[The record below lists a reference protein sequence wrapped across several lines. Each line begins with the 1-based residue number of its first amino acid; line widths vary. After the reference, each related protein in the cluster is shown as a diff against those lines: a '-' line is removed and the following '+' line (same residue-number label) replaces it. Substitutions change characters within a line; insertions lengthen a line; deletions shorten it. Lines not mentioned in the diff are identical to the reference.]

1 MKYAARITLGVVL
14 AMLIA
19 LVAPRPVS
27 RVFTPDA
34 SAQIVPLPTIPPIL
48 DDPTPTPTP
57 TPEPTLPGDD
67 DGGGGD
73 NGDGGGGGG
82 DDNGGGGD
90 NGGGNNDGGGNG
102 GGNGGGAEDELEPFF
117 GYNRIDGAYNTD
129 LLLAV
134 EARLRS
140 LGWSRA
146 DITKEVFAP
155 FIIGGRANWI
165 DSWGFPR
172 FGPGLI
178 VRTHEG
184 QDVFCEMGQ
193 EVLATEKG
201 TVDFDD
207 GGLGGKIARLHRS
220 DGSYFYYAH
229 LSDWNTR
236 DFKSGDKVEPGDV
249 IAYCGNTGN
258 AAGGAPHV
266 HFGWYGAD
274 GDAKNPMR
282 MLIKWL
288 RTAERHAISLAQSA
302 ADKKLRRQDIFAAA
316 HRFGDA
322 FAPSLEEFDIS
333 GDPLLSSG
341 TTPASGAFA
350 LAQAALQAALAQSD
364 LNGTLGT
371 SPTTG
376 GSSTSNLSG
385 ASLDGSS
392 NEAGD

>member
-27 RVFTPDA
+27 RAFAPDA
-34 SAQIVPLPTIPPIL
+34 SAQVVPIPTIPPIL
-48 DDPTPTPTP
+48 EEPTPTP
-57 TPEPTLPGDD
+57 TPEPTIPGDD
-67 DGGGGD
+67 DGGGGGND
-73 NGDGGGGGG
+73 
-82 DDNGGGGD
+82 DDN
-90 NGGGNNDGGGNG
+90 NNGNG
-102 GGNGGGAEDELEPFF
+102 GGNGNNNGGDHGGNDNNNGNGGGTEDEPEPFY
-117 GYNRIDGAYNTD
+117 GYNAIDGAFNTD

-140 LGWSRA
+140 LGWSQA

-184 QDVFCEMGQ
+184 QDVFCEMGE

-201 TVDFDD
+201 TIDFDD
-207 GGLGGKIARLHRS
+207 GGLGGKIARLHRA
-220 DGSYFYYAH
+220 DGSYWYYAH
-229 LSDWNTR
+229 LSDWNTAE
-236 DFKSGDKVEPGDV
+236 FKSGDKVEPGDV
-249 IAYCGNTGN
+249 IGYCGNSGN
-258 AAGGAPHV
+258 ASGGAPHV

-288 RTAERHAISLAQSA
+288 NTAERHAISLAQSA
-302 ADKKLRRQDIFAAA
+302 AGKKLRRQDIFAAA

-371 SPTTG
+371 SPNSSE
-376 GSSTSNLSG
+376 GSFG
-385 ASLDGSS
+385 GSS
-392 NEAGD
+392 NESGD

>member
-27 RVFTPDA
+27 RVFAPDA
-34 SAQIVPLPTIPPIL
+34 SAQILPTPTIPPIL
-48 DDPTPTPTP
+48 EEPTPTP
-57 TPEPTLPGDD
+57 TPEPTIPGDDGDD
-67 DGGGGD
+67 DGGGNNNDGD
-73 NGDGGGGGG
+73 
-82 DDNGGGGD
+82 GGGGD
-90 NGGGNNDGGGNG
+90 NGGGNNDGGNG
-102 GGNGGGAEDELEPFF
+102 GGNGGGADDEPEPFY
-117 GYNRIDGAYNTD
+117 GYNAIDGAFNTD

-165 DSWGFPR
+165 DSWGYPR
-172 FGPGLI
+172 FGPGPI

-184 QDVFCEMGQ
+184 QDVFCEMGE
-193 EVLATEKG
+193 EVLATEEG
-201 TVDFDD
+201 TIDYAD
-207 GGLGGKIARLHRS
+207 GGLGGRIARLHRP
-220 DGSYFYYAH
+220 DGSYWYYAH
-229 LSDWNTR
+229 LSDWNTAE
-236 DFKSGDKVEPGDV
+236 FKTGDKVEPGDV
-249 IAYCGNTGN
+249 IGYCGNTGN
-258 AAGGAPHV
+258 ASGGAPHV

-282 MLIKWL
+282 QLVKWL

-302 ADKKLRRQDIFAAA
+302 AGKKLRRQDIFAAA

-376 GSSTSNLSG
+376 GSSPNSSG
-385 ASLDGSS
+385 GLGGSS
-392 NEAGD
+392 NESGD